1 MENKKRSL
9 LQNLKVLY
17 VEDEEVTRKEM
28 SKFLRRRVGKLY
40 LAQNGEEG
48 LEIYQEQRPDI
59 IIADLVMPVMGGM
72 EMIERIRR
80 MGDTCFVMITSALGD
95 VDSILETVD
104 IGIEKYIIKPID
116 TDKLV
121 DALIDVGLKVFK
133 RNNSFL
139 LIDKEKKKETEDTIK
154 REISY
159 FIKKSTGKGP
169 RDVSVFIQGNTLEI
183 RAYETLTS
191 FEKSI
196 LDDKKNNILVDQNR
210 KLFYSIQSKHIEQ
223 IISKIVK
230 RKVQIN
236 NVITDSLINK
246 DIIKISIL

>member
-1 MENKKRSL
+1 MDNKKKNL
-9 LQNLKVLY
+9 LHNLRVLY
-17 VEDEEVTRKEM
+17 VEDEELTRKEM
-28 SKFLRRRVGKLY
+28 SKFLRRRIGKLY
-40 LAQNGEEG
+40 LAENGKEG
-48 LEIYQEQRPDI
+48 LEIYKDQRPDI
-59 IIADLVMPVMGGM
+59 VIADLVMPTMGGI
-72 EMIERIRR
+72 EMIERIRS
-80 MGDTCFVMITSALGD
+80 MGDTCFIMITSALGD

-121 DALIDVGLKVFK
+121 ESLIDVGLKVCK

-139 LIDKEKKKETEDTIK
+139 LIDKEKKKEAEDTIK

-169 RDVSVFIQGNTLEI
+169 RDVSVFIQGNVIEI

-196 LDDKKNNILVDQNR
+196 LDNKKNNILVDQNR
-210 KLFYSIQSKHIEQ
+210 KLFYSIQGKHVEQ
-223 IISKIVK
+223 IISKIIK
-230 RKVQIN
+230 SKVQIS

>member
-1 MENKKRSL
+1 MENRKRNL
-9 LQNLKVLY
+9 LNNLKVLY

-28 SKFLRRRVGKLY
+28 EKFLKRRIGKLY
-40 LAQNGEEG
+40 LAENGKEG
-48 LEIYQEQRPDI
+48 LEVYREQRPDI
-59 IIADLVMPVMGGM
+59 VIADLVMPIMGGM
-72 EMIERIRR
+72 EMIEQIRR
-80 MGDTCFVMITSALGD
+80 MDDICFIMITSALGD

-121 DALIDVGLKVFK
+121 DSLVDVGMKVFK
-133 RNNSFL
+133 RNTSFL
-139 LIDKEKKKETEDTIK
+139 LIDKEKKKETEDSIK

-169 RDVSVFIQGNTLEI
+169 KDVSVFIKGNIIEI

-196 LDDKKNNILVDQNR
+196 LDNKKNNIVVDQNR
-210 KLFYSIQSKHIEQ
+210 KLFYSIQSKQIEQ
-223 IISKIVK
+223 IISKIIK
-230 RKVQIN
+230 SKVRIN
-236 NVITDSLINK
+236 NVMTNSLINK
-246 DIIKISIL
+246 DIIKIAIL

>member
-1 MENKKRSL
+1 MENIKSNL
-9 LQNLKVLY
+9 LHNLRVLY

-28 SKFLRRRVGKLY
+28 SKFLRRRIGKLY
-40 LAQNGEEG
+40 LAENGKEG
-48 LEIYQEQRPDI
+48 LEIFEDQRPEI

-72 EMIERIRR
+72 EMVERIRKID
-80 MGDTCFVMITSALGD
+80 DTCFIMITSALGD
-95 VDSILETVD
+95 VDSILESVD

-121 DALIDVGLKVFK
+121 DSLMDIGLKVLK
-133 RNNSFL
+133 RNNNLL
-139 LIDKEKKKETEDTIK
+139 LIDTEKKKEAEDRIK
-154 REISY
+154 REMSY
-159 FIKKSTGKGP
+159 FIKKNTGKGP
-169 RDVSVFIQGNTLEI
+169 RDVSVFIQGNIIEI

-210 KLFYSIQSKHIEQ
+210 KLFYSIQSKNIEQ

-230 RKVQIN
+230 CKVNIS

-246 DIIKISIL
+246 DIIKVSIL